1 MSNYILQKDID
12 FFGRKIKAGTLYV
25 QHGADYYWPVINDA
39 HVPSCQLD
47 FYTVK
52 NNPEYFKA
60 EYITV
65 NHVETHDS
73 FKGNSN
79 DAFWFQFSTSK
90 IIDLSKHKDAVT
102 KAIEF
107 IINSQ

>member
-1 MSNYILQKDID
+1 MSIYILQKDTD
-12 FFGRKIKAGTLYV
+12 FFGRLIKAGTKYV
-25 QHGADYYWPVINDA
+25 QHGQDYYWPIINGA

-60 EYITV
+60 EHIAV
-65 NHVETHDS
+65 KHLEVHDS
-73 FKGNSN
+73 FKGNSS
-79 DAFWFQFSTSK
+79 DTFWFQFSASK
-90 IIDLSKHKDAVT
+90 NIDLSKHKDAIC